1 MLRLPEIGS
10 HATYQQ
16 LLSQLIGH
24 KHLKKKK
31 RKLVAKLL
39 NLDLS
44 PVDEIMRPF
53 LFRGGPSCMVAFLNA
68 SFLSP
73 IHLV

>member
-10 HATYQQ
+10 HAAYQQ
-16 LLSQLIGH
+16 LLSQLICN

-31 RKLVAKLL
+31 HKLAAKLL
-39 NLDLS
+39 ALDLS

-53 LFRGGPSCMVAFLNA
+53 LFRGGPPCMAAFL
-68 SFLSP
+68 
-73 IHLV
+73 

>member
-10 HATYQQ
+10 HAAYKQ
-16 LLSQLIGH
+16 LLSQLIGN

-39 NLDLS
+39 SLDLS

-53 LFRGGPSCMVAFLNA
+53 LLRGRPSCMAAVLDAAFV
-68 SFLSP
+68 SP
-73 IHLV
+73 LHLV

>member
-16 LLSQLIGH
+16 FLSQLIGH

-31 RKLVAKLL
+31 RKSTNDRIIV
-39 NLDLS
+39 
-44 PVDEIMRPF
+44 V
-53 LFRGGPSCMVAFLNA
+53 
-68 SFLSP
+68 
-73 IHLV
+73 

>member
-10 HATYQQ
+10 HAAYQQ
-16 LLSQLIGH
+16 LLSQLICN

-39 NLDLS
+39 ALDLS

-53 LFRGGPSCMVAFLNA
+53 LFRGGPPCMATFLDA
-68 SFLSP
+68 SFVSP
-73 IHLV
+73 LHLV

>member
-10 HATYQQ
+10 HAAYQQ
-16 LLSQLIGH
+16 LLSQLICN

-39 NLDLS
+39 ALDLS

-53 LFRGGPSCMVAFLNA
+53 LFRGGTPCMAAFL
-68 SFLSP
+68 
-73 IHLV
+73 V